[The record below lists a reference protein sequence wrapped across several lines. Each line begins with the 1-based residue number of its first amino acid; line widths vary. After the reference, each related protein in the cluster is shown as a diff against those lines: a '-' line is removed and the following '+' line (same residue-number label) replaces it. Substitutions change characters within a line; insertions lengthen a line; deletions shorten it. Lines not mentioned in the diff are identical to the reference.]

1 MMHDKQKQIMYIV
14 GEIPK
19 YLVMGKRSVYKSLLM
34 LNNSN

>member
-19 YLVMGKRSVYKSLLM
+19 YLVMGKRSV
-34 LNNSN
+34 SNIIDVK